1 MRTIPWL
8 RHFTTGFAEV
18 PLLAYAIAQW
28 TALST
33 YALNAIAEIIAVS
46 ARSGQWLFF
55 RPKMTIYPRHANER
69 PYAQSLRAVRWKRI
83 AV

>member
-8 RHFTTGFAEV
+8 RHFATGFAEV

-33 YALNAIAEIIAVS
+33 YALNAIVEIIHVS
-46 ARSGQWLFF
+46 ASNGRWRLS
-55 RPKMTIYPRHANER
+55 RPK
-69 PYAQSLRAVRWKRI
+69 
-83 AV
+83 

>member
-33 YALNAIAEIIAVS
+33 YALNAIIEIIDVA
-46 ARSGQWLFF
+46 AWNGHRRFF
-55 RPKMTIYPRHANER
+55 
-69 PYAQSLRAVRWKRI
+69 
-83 AV
+83 